1 MVVPYVKPI
10 EKPTDTK
17 IQELDS
23 QISSILSN
31 PKLSVNEKVQM
42 YSQLMAKFQ
51 THFNPD
57 NYGESPSMINLSNT
71 VELLADNIEKMSKE
85 KAEIDKSK
93 LQKSDEIAKN
103 ITTLSE
109 NIKTEDKYNILQDIE
124 LMKENINEI
133 KNSLKANKKRKKEL
147 KVNNEPAMESDRSM
161 YQSFNGPVSPPG
173 VFETPLGPRGQNF
186 NPNTIKYDNLTPAMI
201 SPLKKPKKKSSEID
215 RLDPNKT
222 NIIKQ
227 TGQGLWLTKEFFK

>member
-1 MVVPYVKPI
+1 
-10 EKPTDTK
+10 
-17 IQELDS
+17 
-23 QISSILSN
+23 
-31 PKLSVNEKVQM
+31 
-42 YSQLMAKFQ
+42 MAKFQ

-85 KAEIDKSK
+85 KAEIDMSK

-103 ITTLSE
+103 ITSLSE

-124 LMKENINEI
+124 LMKESINEI
-133 KNSLKANKKRKKEL
+133 KNSITASKKKEL
-147 KVNNEPAMESDRSM
+147 KENNELAMESDRSM
-161 YQSFNGPVSPPG
+161 YQSFNGPVSPAG
-173 VFETPLGPRGQNF
+173 VFETPIGPRGQNF
-186 NPNTIKYDNLTPAMI
+186 NPNTIKYDELTPARI
-201 SPLKKPKKKSSEID
+201 SPTKKPKKKSSEVD

-227 TGQGLWLTKEFFK
+227 KGQGLWLSKEFFK